1 YTSTLWWD
9 KCTGRSGDF
18 SSTNPLWLAR
28 YAASVGPMPHKW
40 PFHTI
45 WQHSSSP
52 IDQNV
57 FSGGADR
64 LTALATG

>member
-1 YTSTLWWD
+1 
-9 KCTGRSGDF
+9 DF

-28 YAASVGPMPHKW
+28 YAATVGPMPFKW

-45 WQHSSSP
+45 WQHSAAP

-64 LTALATG
+64 LAVLATG